1 MGTAAEKYDRG
12 LANGPIDR
20 KLLRAA
26 ADGLSGKEMSAAVGG
41 TIAPELAIQRVRDL
55 LESRNWATFFE
66 QEQLILESINDI
78 LASLREWVAA
88 GSVQHIKAALQALKM
103 KQDALAKHRMSPED
117 AANIVLDGQAR
128 IMLSA
133 IQTAMLSAADELG
146 RRYPEIPKTEVHE
159 VFLLA
164 LPGAVETIERRIEQ
178 G

>member
-1 MGTAAEKYDRG
+1 MSKELEYSRG

-26 ADGLSGKEMSAAVGG
+26 SDGLSGKEMSAAVGG
-41 TIAPELAIQRVRDL
+41 TIPPEQTIQRVRDL

-103 KQDALAKHRMSPED
+103 KQDALAKHRMSPEE

-128 IMLSA
+128 IMLAA
-133 IQTAMLSAADELG
+133 IQATMFSAADELA
-146 RRYPEIPKTEVHE
+146 RRYPAVPSAELHE
-159 VFLLA
+159 VFLMA
-164 LPGAVETIERRIEQ
+164 LPAAVDTIERRIEQ